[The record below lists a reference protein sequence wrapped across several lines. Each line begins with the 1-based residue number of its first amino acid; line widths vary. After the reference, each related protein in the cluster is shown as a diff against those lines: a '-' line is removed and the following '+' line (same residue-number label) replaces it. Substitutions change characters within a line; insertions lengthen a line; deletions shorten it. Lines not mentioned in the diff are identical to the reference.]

1 VCLVRRLEFGWES
14 IFVIDVSNA
23 MNKPE
28 LPSHQPSDD
37 ELKIVLKI
45 DQDEELDDRLYLVG
59 ISTMMEE
66 WESAVDDLA
75 DQGL

>member
-1 VCLVRRLEFGWES
+1 
-14 IFVIDVSNA
+14 

-37 ELKIVLKI
+37 ELKIAPKI
-45 DQDEELDDRLYLVG
+45 DQDDELDDRLYLVG
-59 ISTMMEE
+59 ISAMMEE